1 MGLEKNVYSI
11 FKRFYGDEV
20 SIIIESDAC
29 IALYADTLRKLG
41 IVHIARTRTTTYGL
55 GVNQQTTCTS
65 GWGYLFDDEGSWL

>member
-41 IVHIARTRTTTYGL
+41 IVHIARTRT
-55 GVNQQTTCTS
+55 
-65 GWGYLFDDEGSWL
+65 